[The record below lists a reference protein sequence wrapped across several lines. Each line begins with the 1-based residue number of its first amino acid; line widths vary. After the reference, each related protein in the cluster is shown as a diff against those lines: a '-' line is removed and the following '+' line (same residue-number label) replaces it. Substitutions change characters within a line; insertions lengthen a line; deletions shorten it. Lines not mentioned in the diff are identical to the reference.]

1 MTWVHERIDQN
12 QWSVLL
18 KKSMERPAAVF
29 DVVCVSVYG
38 TTPVVARAG
47 EAAEVRWELTGK

>member
-1 MTWVHERIDQN
+1 
-12 QWSVLL
+12 
-18 KKSMERPAAVF
+18 MERPAAVF
-29 DVVCVSVYG
+29 DVVRVSVYG